1 MHAFAAAGL
10 EEHFEAQFVE
20 QREGELSGFEH
31 GLPGQCRV
39 RVKVE
44 HKTIGLVEVLV
55 GGIPGVQLEHVH
67 LHGTEQRIRAIDDHR
82 RLAGFGLVVT
92 EHIGDMQLA
101 GVLLEE
107 QLAIEA
113 LRRPYQR
120 HRAVLELRQDPL
132 TDACVVF
139 GNLALGGANA
149 GVDDALRMR
158 QAQVAQVF
166 CRFGTLGFGHG
177 LGRHGT
183 LQVDGAGRFIVAQP
197 MEDRMANHAVPG
209 HLRIRNFCHQFRLE
223 PMNSSGFSSGGW
235 PGQGGLA
242 DFQGFEARLDTVER
256 GGAKAGPDLAGI
268 TERAA
273 VRVMQGEQQGTEAA
287 AAPFGIGEPDDDELL
302 ALFALELD
310 PVRAAPARIG
320 TTGALADQP
329 FELQAAGAVEQRL
342 HRLLEVGRKLQNL
355 GLVMLKQFTQ
365 CFAPVFQGPLA
376 QVLATQE
383 KKVKQVIDDPLV
395 VGGVEGIL

>member
-1 MHAFAAAGL
+1 MHAFAAASL

-39 RVKVE
+39 GVKVE

-67 LHGTEQRIRAIDDHR
+67 LHGTEQRVRAVDDHC

-107 QLAIEA
+107 QFAIEA
-113 LRRPYQR
+113 IRSTYQR
-120 HRAVLELRQDPL
+120 YRAVLELRQDPL
-132 TDACVVF
+132 TDASVVF
-139 GNLALGGANA
+139 GNLALCRANA
-149 GVDDALRMR
+149 GVDDAARMR

-177 LGRHGT
+177 LGWHGT
-183 LQVDGAGRFIVAQP
+183 LQVDGAGRFVVAQP

-209 HLRIRNFCHQFRLE
+209 HLRIRNLGHQFWLE
-223 PMNSSGFSSGGW
+223 PMNSSGFSPGGR
-235 PGQGGLA
+235 PGQGGFA

-268 TERAA
+268 PERAA
-273 VRVMQGEQQGTEAA
+273 VRVMQGKQQGTEAA
-287 AAPFGIGEPDDDELL
+287 AAPFGIGEPDDDKLL

-310 PVRAAPARIG
+310 PVSTAPACIRA
-320 TTGALADQP
+320 TGALADQP

-342 HRLLEVGRKLQNL
+342 HRLLEVGGKLQNL
-355 GLVMLKQFTQ
+355 GLILFKQFTQ
-365 CFAPVFQGPLA
+365 CFAPVLQGQRA
-376 QVLATQE
+376 
-383 KKVKQVIDDPLV
+383 
-395 VGGVEGIL
+395 